1 MDKSHKQDST
11 SYTPQYGDIV
21 AWQRRMARYPSVAVM
36 MNNDE
41 FSVCL
46 NFSGHKDEET
56 CIREWDNLPLDVTI
70 RRASRVEM
78 ARLFAELV
86 RQGYE
91 FHATD
96 GKVKVVL
103 DIDRDEENDDDDNE
117 EDDAIVT
124 PLTHDYDMIPV
135 ALTRNERFAAYIYRA
150 TKMFRANGS
159 FRYTSRI
166 AKELHITACAASTLL
181 QTDIHK
187 LADIEWLRTVE
198 GRRFC
203 DTLYAFVL
211 SHTKTLPLIPK
222 SQQK

>member
-1 MDKSHKQDST
+1 MDKARKQDRT
-11 SYTPQYGDIV
+11 SYTPQCGDVV

-46 NFSGHKDEET
+46 NFSGHKDEDT

-103 DIDRDEENDDDDNE
+103 DIDRDEENDNDDNE
-117 EDDAIVT
+117 EYKYSVA

-135 ALTRNERFAAYIYRA
+135 
-150 TKMFRANGS
+150 
-159 FRYTSRI
+159 
-166 AKELHITACAASTLL
+166 
-181 QTDIHK
+181 
-187 LADIEWLRTVE
+187 V
-198 GRRFC
+198 
-203 DTLYAFVL
+203 
-211 SHTKTLPLIPK
+211 
-222 SQQK
+222 